1 MENTLN
7 INVNSARTALFN
19 IMMYLNK
26 DFDGDFITIDGV
38 KYYANINTDYISICD
53 KLPRIKKKDGTAYV
67 TGDAQDWTYHYTWED
82 FMETFND
89 ASSDERSER
98 NVVFKKVR
106 EYFMENPK
114 EALGGP
120 DETITE
126 EYVLQI
132 CKQSVI

>member
-1 MENTLN
+1 M
-7 INVNSARTALFN
+7 
-19 IMMYLNK
+19 
-26 DFDGDFITIDGV
+26 
-38 KYYANINTDYISICD
+38 
-53 KLPRIKKKDGTAYV
+53 

-120 DETITE
+120 DKTITE

>member
-1 MENTLN
+1 MGNKLN
-7 INVNSARTALFN
+7 IEISDVRYTLFDL
-19 IMMYLNK
+19 IKFLYK
-26 DFDGDFITIDGV
+26 DFDGDFITIENEM
-38 KYYANINTDYISICD
+38 YYVNVNTDYISICD
-53 KLPRIKKKDGTAYV
+53 KLPRIKKKDGTSYV
-67 TGDAQDWTYHYTWED
+67 TGDAQDWTYQYTWED

-106 EYFMENPK
+106 EYFLENPK